1 MSRSHGQARRESRS
15 PVLDTGVE
23 LHAASATIV
32 AVAAR
37 IMVAPAQVPHRLR
50 LWPDPTVR
58 SARIPAISAI
68 IKHHCMEQT
77 AMGSVSDRA
86 GCPMDGERGRAGA
99 FSRGARGGTPRK
111 KGAFSR
117 GARGGNPSQKIDRV
131 AKQKRRIETARASL
145 LPVGLSGSGPQLFG
159 TPWQAQRRRLFLA
172 VPSVESR
179 GSTVLHLAVQT
190 TNTPAAGGDEKEGK
204 EGMHQAGQPCG
215 QHGCPKSHGL
225 DEVLRVGFPDFS
237 QMFGQWIHHFTTRT
251 PHATPK
257 VFRRLEPYPI
267 YGRKLFQNLRVQGP
281 NVESHYHNSP
291 SRELRGA

>member
-1 MSRSHGQARRESRS
+1 MR
-15 PVLDTGVE
+15 
-23 LHAASATIV
+23 
-32 AVAAR
+32 
-37 IMVAPAQVPHRLR
+37 AQVPHRLR

-99 FSRGARGGTPRK
+99 FSRGARGG
-111 KGAFSR
+111 
-117 GARGGNPSQKIDRV
+117 NPSQKIDRV
-131 AKQKRRIETARASL
+131 AKQKRRSETARASL